1 MTTYKEFL
9 DKGIEELRT
18 GDLDIALDNMNKS
31 IELRNDWDISYFY
44 RAVVNQALKN
54 FDDAI
59 LDYTKALQINPKMT
73 DAYYNRAEILL
84 SRKDIESPD
93 IERAVA
99 DLEKAIELDDKFVSA
114 LFAMGAAQKKLGNYN
129 KSLEYLDRVLAIEPD
144 AIMAK
149 DYGEFDDFELAE
161 E

>member
-1 MTTYKEFL
+1 MTTYNEYL

-18 GDLDIALDNMNKS
+18 GDLNIALDNMNKS

-44 RAVVNQALKN
+44 RAVVHQALKN
-54 FDDAI
+54 FDEAI

-84 SRKDIESPD
+84 SRKDVENPD
-93 IERAVA
+93 LERAVA

-149 DYGEFDDFELAE
+149 ALKKLILQKYL
-161 E
+161 

>member
-1 MTTYKEFL
+1 MTTYKEYL

-18 GDLDIALDNMNKS
+18 GDLGIALDNMNKS

-44 RAVVNQALKN
+44 RAVVNHALKN
-54 FDDAI
+54 FYDAI

-149 DYGEFDDFELAE
+149 ALKKLILQKYV
-161 E
+161 

>member
-1 MTTYKEFL
+1 MTTYNEYL

-18 GDLDIALDNMNKS
+18 GDLNIALDNMNKS

-44 RAVVNQALKN
+44 RAVVHQALKN
-54 FDDAI
+54 FDEAI

-84 SRKDIESPD
+84 SRKDVENPD
-93 IERAVA
+93 LERAVA

-129 KSLEYLDRVLAIEPD
+129 KSLEYLDRVLEIEPD

-149 DYGEFDDFELAE
+149 ALKKLILQKYL
-161 E
+161 

>member
-1 MTTYKEFL
+1 M
-9 DKGIEELRT
+9 
-18 GDLDIALDNMNKS
+18 DIALDNMNKS

-84 SRKDIESPD
+84 SRKDVENPD

-129 KSLEYLDRVLAIEPD
+129 KAIEYLDRVLEIEPD

-149 DYGEFDDFELAE
+149 ALKKLILQKYL
-161 E
+161 

>member
-1 MTTYKEFL
+1 MTTYNEYL

-18 GDLDIALDNMNKS
+18 GDLNIALDNMNKS

-44 RAVVNQALKN
+44 RAVVHQALKN
-54 FDDAI
+54 FDEAI

-84 SRKDIESPD
+84 SRKDVENPD
-93 IERAVA
+93 LERAVA

-149 DYGEFDDFELAE
+149 ALKKLILKKYL
-161 E
+161 

>member
-1 MTTYKEFL
+1 MTTYKEYL

-54 FDDAI
+54 FDDAL

-149 DYGEFDDFELAE
+149 ALKKLILQKYV
-161 E
+161 